1 MALIVKNISD
11 KKRLGSKKLSK
22 LFPAVMFWDVDMDML
37 SLNRDKDFII
47 PRVLG
52 RFMDDDEYLDNL
64 EAIYPIDEIK
74 SFAINS
80 NEIFGN
86 EIIEHLAKRYHL
98 NPFDF
103 KKYIDFSQYA

>member
-1 MALIVKNISD
+1 MKLIVNNISD
-11 KKRLGSKKLSK
+11 KNRLVSKKLSH

-52 RFMDDDEYLDNL
+52 RFMDNDKYLDNL

-74 SFAINS
+74 NFAINS

-86 EIIEHLAKRYHL
+86 EIIERLAKRYHL